1 MSGLNIREA
10 IRIGVAG
17 GEASR
22 IEGAGFSWPALKAT
36 AAIVMEGNTATMR
49 LTSLHDSHGTGEIA
63 LTQLDVDGVSRLAD
77 IEDPVSPQLAA
88 TTSPGRVIGAGMPV
102 SDATEPLEAGVT
114 YLVTFKVTAASSG
127 SAIMLGG
134 AFAPRSLPLGSGVQN
149 EVAIATGSAVKAFL
163 NVTGDVTFEFVSLR
177 KAEWVFP
184 MLHRRHE
191 TIEDPD
197 EVITRRFGN
206 GGYHRPG
213 EPLIPGETYELI
225 YTVFENPDNRGLF
238 SNSSPWG
245 FLGSSN
251 FSSAVG
257 THTTLQI
264 VTAQEGSADLTGRLL
279 RLDGNGVLTI
289 SYMSCRQVV
298 VPAGRLIGFSIGAG
312 ELSASGTAQ
321 VPTLGAIYVSPTGS
335 DLTGTGAVES
345 PLRTP
350 TEASFRSQPGD
361 VIYLRPGLYPPL
373 DVQNSGTE
381 GNPIT
386 FTTLPGEERQGIIDG
401 NLQPGSGV
409 RISGHSWIN
418 VVNLTIRNCLNG
430 SNRGIQIGNSSG
442 TVGNIL
448 IEGNLI
454 HHVNEEGIRCV
465 GVDPGQYRAADNDI
479 YVENVT
485 IRGNEIHHA
494 YQRQIDTNEVITIGG
509 GVRNIIVEHNDV
521 HDSFQ
526 YGINYK
532 HGVDGGICRFNRI
545 WNIQKWG
552 LYMDPSDSYVRNVT
566 YLGNIIWDC
575 ANGIVVAREP
585 REVNAQNIIENVDI
599 YNNVVFQMRGYG
611 ILLYSHSLDMATD
624 PETGALLTPAGEITN
639 LRVRFNTVYNARVDT
654 AIGPAWNGAGEEI
667 RMVDWSKQVYL
678 DNSVVSGFEMIGNI
692 IWHDPALRPT
702 GPRLRDDFSG
712 VDGFT
717 VEDNLN
723 FTTPRTNDPLFANP
737 SASIVIPEGFTV
749 GQDFGLPD
757 FRLRDGSPAIGLARP
772 EHTTAPFDRTR
783 DGADRTVTRA
793 AGAC

>member
-1 MSGLNIREA
+1 MGIADDRSGHD
-10 IRIGVAG
+10 
-17 GEASR
+17 
-22 IEGAGFSWPALKAT
+22 GA
-36 AAIVMEGNTATMR
+36 R
-49 LTSLHDSHGTGEIA
+49 LTKAPRSAAEAAQPTCLHLPRRHLLSHAALWPVAAFSVYMSDALARTPQDRSEQSAPLRMGIA
-63 LTQLDVDGVSRLAD
+63 LSGRDYTIRLIDVTPEALGPLELHALSVDGASVLHEVAN
-77 IEDPVSPQLAA
+77 PVSPQLASRPA
-88 TTSPGRVIGAGMPV
+88 PERRRGDGTPV
-102 SDATEPLEAGVT
+102 SGLIEALEPGAVYLFSYTIRADRGTRFLFLSPDGGFTNTNLPFSIGVH
-114 YLVTFKVTAASSG
+114 YRFISPVNRRS
-127 SAIMLGG
+127 G
-134 AFAPRSLPLGSGVQN
+134 AFLR
-149 EVAIATGSAVKAFL
+149 
-163 NVTGDVTFEFVSLR
+163 VTGDLTFGHVLLR
-177 KAEWVFP
+177 KAEWHYRF
-184 MLHRRHE
+184 
-191 TIEDPD
+191 PD
-197 EVITRRFGN
+197 ETAGRR
-206 GGYHRPG
+206 
-213 EPLIPGETYELI
+213 I
-225 YTVFENPDNRGLF
+225 D
-238 SNSSPWG
+238 
-245 FLGSSN
+245 
-251 FSSAVG
+251 AV
-257 THTTLQI
+257 
-264 VTAQEGSADLTGRLL
+264 VTAGRATATVSVQTPEP
-279 RLDGNGVLTI
+279 GVL
-289 SYMSCRQVV
+289 
-298 VPAGRLIGFSIGAG
+298 
-312 ELSASGTAQ
+312 
-321 VPTLGAIYVSPTGS
+321 YVSPTGS